1 VKETRAFIRE
11 LLIIINR
18 NVGPLPHDV
27 QELYY
32 KADEE
37 LKKVEELKEDL
48 SEISKY
54 QKERDN
60 HLFGEDDEDETF
72 RWDGLD

>member
-1 VKETRAFIRE
+1 MEYTRAFIRE

-37 LKKVEELKEDL
+37 LKEVEKNEK
-48 SEISKY
+48 
-54 QKERDN
+54 
-60 HLFGEDDEDETF
+60 
-72 RWDGLD
+72 LD